1 MHHVEPPRPCA
12 LTCRLELPLLRTHS
26 TSDVPAV
33 MCPPGMQ
40 PVTPRGLCEPPG
52 QEPFAHQAHSCCKA
66 CAATAGASTAAIAGI
81 PLVFLLLLLASLHA
95 IVGLPADGFSPSPL
109 AACCPSGA
117 LRKWWMACS
126 CASAM
131 LLLLTQAMYTK
142 LGWRAGAVT
151 DLLWLTLRAGA
162 LVPAPPSPDPAFSA
176 AASLPLALYCQL
188 PACSCRSAA
197 NAPPMC

>member
-1 MHHVEPPRPCA
+1 
-12 LTCRLELPLLRTHS
+12 
-26 TSDVPAV
+26 
-33 MCPPGMQ
+33 
-40 PVTPRGLCEPPG
+40 
-52 QEPFAHQAHSCCKA
+52 
-66 CAATAGASTAAIAGI
+66 
-81 PLVFLLLLLASLHA
+81 
-95 IVGLPADGFSPSPL
+95 
-109 AACCPSGA
+109 
-117 LRKWWMACS
+117 
-126 CASAM
+126 M

-142 LGWRAGAVT
+142 LGWRAGAVM